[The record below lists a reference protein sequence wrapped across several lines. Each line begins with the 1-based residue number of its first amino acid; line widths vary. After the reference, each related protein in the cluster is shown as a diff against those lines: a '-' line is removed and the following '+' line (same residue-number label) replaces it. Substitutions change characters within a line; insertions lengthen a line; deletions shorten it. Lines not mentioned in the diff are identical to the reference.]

1 MTNTIEATLTAALP
15 AGAQEMYPSEYL
27 AAVDALTEREYQ
39 LTELIAGE
47 VHRELGAERQMV
59 LDRLAEAGMAVRP
72 APEPEPEAEA
82 EAPAKDKKGKKSKR
96 LDAIEAK
103 VNRLFE
109 LAERHLGA
117 SL

>member
-15 AGAQEMYPSEYL
+15 AGAQQMYPSEYS
-27 AAVDALTEREYQ
+27 AVLNALNERENH
-39 LTELIAGE
+39 LVELIAEE
-47 VHRELGAERQMV
+47 VNSLFSVPQQDV